1 MRFSRPLVLALATSM
16 LSGCSTV
23 SETFSD
29 TFQDRE
35 LEYKHSREE
44 SPLEIP
50 PDLSTANISSSM
62 VIPAESAVDV
72 DGSATLSQ
80 YNKTRTD
87 GVARVA
93 GVLPPQDDIV
103 VQRDGNQRW
112 LVINGSPDAV
122 WSKVRDFWV
131 ENGWLLTVEDLSAG
145 IMETDWAENR
155 ADIDDGLIRGL
166 LGGVLDSLYSSA
178 NRDKFRVRL
187 EHGERPGTTE
197 LFLSHRGVEET
208 PIEGGSTERFMWVN
222 RPSDPELEAAMLNR
236 LMVYMGVEEEKA
248 STKLAD
254 AKPRRDRAKLVQ
266 GPEGASAVVVDAP
279 LNQAWRL
286 TGLALDRVGFTVEDR
301 DSRGGVYFVR
311 YDDPLAGQDK
321 KKGFLS
327 KLAFWSD
334 DEKPKEVEYR
344 VKLEG
349 KGNISR
355 IQVLDKDG
363 QVESSPTG
371 SRILTL
377 LYEQLK

>member
-1 MRFSRPLVLALATSM
+1 MRFSRPLLIATVTAL
-16 LSGCSTV
+16 LSGCSSVT
-23 SETFSD
+23 ETFTD

-62 VIPAESAVDV
+62 VIPAESAVDT
-72 DGSATLSQ
+72 DGSATYSQ
-80 YNKTRTD
+80 YNSQRGQGVTR
-87 GVARVA
+87 AS
-93 GVLPPQDDIV
+93 GVLPSQDDIEV
-103 VQRDGNQRW
+103 KRDGDKRW
-112 LVINGSPDAV
+112 LVINGTPDEV
-122 WSKVRDFWV
+122 WPKVRDFWS
-131 ENGWLLTVEDLSAG
+131 ENGWLLTLEEPSTG

-155 ADIDDGLIRGL
+155 ADIPDGLIRGL
-166 LGGVLDSLYSSA
+166 LGSVLDSVYSSA
-178 NRDKFRVRL
+178 TRDKYRVRL
-187 EHGERPGTTE
+187 ENGLRPGTTE
-197 LFLSHRGVEET
+197 LFLTHRGVEET
-208 PIEGGSTERFMWVN
+208 AIEGGSTERFMWVP
-222 RPSDPELEAAMLNR
+222 RPADPELEAAMLRR
-236 LMVYMGVEEEKA
+236 LMMYMGVEEEVA
-248 STKLAD
+248 SNRIANVQ
-254 AKPRRDRAKLVQ
+254 PRRNRAKLVEGPQ
-266 GPEGASAVVVDAP
+266 GATAVVVDAP

-301 DSRGGVYFVR
+301 DRRGGVYFVR
-311 YDDPLAGQDK
+311 YDDPLEGQE

-349 KGNISR
+349 KGKISR
-355 IQVLDKDG
+355 IQVLNKDG
-363 QVESSPTG
+363 QVETSPTG